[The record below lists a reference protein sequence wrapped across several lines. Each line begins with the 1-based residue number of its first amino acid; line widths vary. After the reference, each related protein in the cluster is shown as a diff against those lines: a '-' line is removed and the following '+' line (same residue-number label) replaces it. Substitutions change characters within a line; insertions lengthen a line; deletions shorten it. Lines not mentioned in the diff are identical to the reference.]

1 MQLREKVLLQVGL
14 IGLLCIIFATGYYF
28 VNIEFTGFQI
38 LHYSIAV
45 VIMFFISLIL
55 LLIFYQR
62 FTPSFNGII
71 QMKKPDEIEEHH
83 LKNAY
88 IEGINFPFKYS
99 QVLLFVSLFILT
111 LPISLYMFIFQKV
124 SIIDF
129 LFFLIGGIMGSLL
142 FFLLAYLRMETM
154 FREPLIKIQEF
165 AKYIAKNNQG
175 FKLPVLDEKKIIKID
190 IGKKI
195 IILNS
200 IILFIFILFE
210 STLILKKTYDILRHA
225 SSNSGSLE
233 QHFTTILLF
242 AIGVGVL
249 GLILGGILSF
259 LTAQTITHPIN
270 ELKKLSYE
278 LTEGKLY
285 MRAHVYSSSEVDF
298 LAEHFNQMALSTV
311 ILLQHIFGIFNNM
324 LEIAG
329 NLSASSEEMSTS
341 IDSIAATTNSVAS
354 NIENQ
359 AFKTREAADVIRK
372 ISEFAKDLKAQTV
385 ELVTRGE
392 STVMELNNRN
402 DEINIVA
409 HAIDELVE
417 VVDTSNVLMSELIKS
432 SEEIGKFVVKIK
444 GFSGQINLLALNASI
459 EASRAGE
466 GGRGFAV
473 VAEEIGKLAIETREA
488 NNQIANTIKNI
499 QEQIEEVVNTMQ
511 IGKAKTE
518 GLGNISVKVLDTFH
532 IINSELG
539 FIIGNID
546 AVRSLSDTLS
556 SDSSSILAIDDELLQ
571 IAQENAANTEETSAA
586 TEEQAASS
594 NEMADIAQEL
604 FNEFQKLKSA
614 LYKFKITEPVKK
626 ETKKSK
632 TNGVSKNQTKRGL

>member
-1 MQLREKVLLQVGL
+1 
-14 IGLLCIIFATGYYF
+14 
-28 VNIEFTGFQI
+28 
-38 LHYSIAV
+38 
-45 VIMFFISLIL
+45 
-55 LLIFYQR
+55 
-62 FTPSFNGII
+62 
-71 QMKKPDEIEEHH
+71 
-83 LKNAY
+83 
-88 IEGINFPFKYS
+88 
-99 QVLLFVSLFILT
+99 
-111 LPISLYMFIFQKV
+111 
-124 SIIDF
+124 
-129 LFFLIGGIMGSLL
+129 
-142 FFLLAYLRMETM
+142 
-154 FREPLIKIQEF
+154 
-165 AKYIAKNNQG
+165 
-175 FKLPVLDEKKIIKID
+175 
-190 IGKKI
+190 
-195 IILNS
+195 
-200 IILFIFILFE
+200 
-210 STLILKKTYDILRHA
+210 
-225 SSNSGSLE
+225 
-233 QHFTTILLF
+233 
-242 AIGVGVL
+242 
-249 GLILGGILSF
+249 
-259 LTAQTITHPIN
+259 TAQTITHPIN